1 MSDARARILARLRA
15 IERPEGEALARPVS
29 RHDWSREER
38 LQRFTERMT
47 EVRAEVIHTHRDEWT
62 EALLKS
68 LQAKG
73 AGNLLYDAAGPE
85 AEHLRETLGAHG
97 LELLPCEREVE
108 QWKPQLFES
117 VDAAF
122 TGCRGAIAETG
133 SLILWPD
140 ANEPRLISL
149 VPPIHCVLL
158 SAERIYSTFAEAV
171 EAQGWTDRMPTN
183 ALLVSG
189 PSKSAD
195 IAQVLAYG
203 VHGPKSLVVLVVDR

>member
-1 MSDARARILARLRA
+1 MSDARSRILSRLRA
-15 IERPEGEALARPVS
+15 IERPGGEDLVRPVT
-29 RHDWSREER
+29 RHDWSPAEKLR
-38 LQRFTERMT
+38 RFTERMT
-47 EVRAEVIHTHRDEWT
+47 EVRAEVIHTSRDDWS
-62 EALLKS
+62 EALLQS

-73 AGNLLYDAAGPE
+73 AGNLVYDAAGPE
-85 AEHLRETLGAHG
+85 AGRLRQTLGAHG
-97 LELLPCEREVE
+97 FELLPCDREIE

-140 ANEPRLISL
+140 EHEPRLISL
-149 VPPIHCVLL
+149 VPPIHYVLL

-171 EAQGWTDRMPTN
+171 EAQGWADAMPTN

>member
-1 MSDARARILARLRA
+1 MSDARSRILARLRA
-15 IERPEGEALARPVS
+15 IDRPEGEALARTVN

-47 EVRAEVIHTHRDEWT
+47 EVRSEVIHTSRDEWAD
-62 EALLKS
+62 ALLKS
-68 LQAKG
+68 LQAKS
-73 AGNLLYDAAGPE
+73 AGNLLYDATGPE
-85 AEHLRETLGAHG
+85 AALLRTTLEQGG
-97 LELLPCEREVE
+97 MTLLPCDREVE
-108 QWKPQLFES
+108 QWKQQLFES

-140 ANEPRLISL
+140 EREPRLISL
-149 VPPIHCVLL
+149 VPPIHYVLL
-158 SAERIYSTFAEAV
+158 SAERIFSTFAEAV
-171 EAQGWTDRMPTN
+171 EAQGWADGMPTN
-183 ALLVSG
+183 ALLISG

-203 VHGPKSLVVLVVDR
+203 VHGPKSLVVLVVDC

>member
-1 MSDARARILARLRA
+1 MSDARARILARLRSV
-15 IERPEGEALARPVS
+15 ERAEGEVIARPVS
-29 RHDWSREER
+29 RHDWSPAEK

-47 EVRAEVIHTHRDEWT
+47 EVRAEVHHTTR
-62 EALLKS
+62 EAWAETLLQILK
-68 LQAKG
+68 AKA
-73 AGNLLYDAAGPE
+73 AGILLHDAAGPE
-85 AEHLRETLGAHG
+85 AAALRETLGAG
-97 LELLPCEREVE
+97 GIELLPYDRTIE
-108 QWKPQLFES
+108 QWKTRLFET

-140 ANEPRLISL
+140 AGEPRLISL

-158 SAERIYSTFAEAV
+158 SAQHIYSTFAEAV
-171 EAQGWTDRMPTN
+171 DAQGWAESLPTN
-183 ALLVSG
+183 ALLISG

-203 VHGPKSLVVLVVDR
+203 VHGPKSLVVLVVE

>member
-1 MSDARARILARLRA
+1 MQARTRILARLRA
-15 IERPEGEALARPVS
+15 IERPEGEDIARPVI
-29 RHDWSREER
+29 RYDWSREER

-47 EVRAEVIHTHRDEWT
+47 EVRAEVVQTSRETWPD
-62 EALLKS
+62 ALLKS

-85 AEHLRETLGAHG
+85 AGRLRATLEEGGMA
-97 LELLPCEREVE
+97 LLSYEREVE
-108 QWKPQLFES
+108 QWKQQLFES

-140 ANEPRLISL
+140 EHEPRLISL
-149 VPPIHCVLL
+149 VPPIHYVLL
-158 SAERIYSTFAEAV
+158 SAEQIYSTFAEAV
-171 EAQGWTDRMPTN
+171 EAQGWAGGMPTN
-183 ALLVSG
+183 ALLISG